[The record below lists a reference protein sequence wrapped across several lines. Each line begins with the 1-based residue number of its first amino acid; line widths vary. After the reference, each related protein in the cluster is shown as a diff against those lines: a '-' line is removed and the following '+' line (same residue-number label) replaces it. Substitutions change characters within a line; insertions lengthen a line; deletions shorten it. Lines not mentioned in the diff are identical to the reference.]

1 MIPVPFVATLAGC
14 CLILAACTGGRP
26 RLSQDDGTPSP
37 FDQTTRVASSADL
50 NACLAV
56 LNEQAEAWNA
66 GDLDAFMMGYAP
78 IAELVFA
85 GPGDVRVG
93 YESLAQRY
101 RERYS
106 DRAAMGRLIFAD
118 TELEPQGAD
127 HVRASGTWLLE
138 RSEDRPWG
146 RYVLVMRRF
155 TEGWRIVLDYTS
167 LEGDAD
173 QE

>member
-1 MIPVPFVATLAGC
+1 MVPVSFAATLAGC
-14 CLILAACTGGRP
+14 CLVLLACTGGHP
-26 RLSQDDGTPSP
+26 RLSRDDGAPSP
-37 FDQTTRVASSADL
+37 FDQTSRVANSADL

-56 LNEQAEAWNA
+56 LDAQAEAWNE
-66 GDLDAFMMGYAP
+66 GDLDAFLAGYAP
-78 IAELVFA
+78 ITELVFA

-93 YESLAQRY
+93 YEALVQRF
-101 RERYS
+101 RDRYS

-127 HVRASGTWLLE
+127 HVRVSGTWLLE
-138 RSEDRPWG
+138 RSDDRPWG

-173 QE
+173 RD